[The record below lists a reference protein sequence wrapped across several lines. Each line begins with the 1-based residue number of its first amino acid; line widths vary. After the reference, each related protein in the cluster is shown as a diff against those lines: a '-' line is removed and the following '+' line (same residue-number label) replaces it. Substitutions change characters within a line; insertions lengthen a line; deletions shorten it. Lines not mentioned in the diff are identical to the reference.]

1 MAGGIKVKADNMRA
15 AALQGFAT
23 ATDLADYLVKQGVP
37 FRDAHEVVAHAVR
50 DCEQRGCDL
59 ADLSLADLNAY
70 HPGIGDDV
78 HAVLTLEGSVAA
90 RKHIGGTAPERVR
103 DERSEEH
110 TSELQSL
117 MRTSYSVF

>member
-59 ADLSLADLNAY
+59 ADLPLADLKAY
-70 HPGIGDDV
+70 HP
-78 HAVLTLEGSVAA
+78 
-90 RKHIGGTAPERVR
+90 
-103 DERSEEH
+103 RSEEH

-117 MRTSYSVF
+117 MRISYAVFCLKTKELTPRDPIQHTT